1 MDLRPIIA
9 VRRDRG
15 IHSAEDLTQLAVAAA
30 TGSAPDYQL
39 AAWLMAAFLNPLTE
53 RETADLTLAMANSG
67 QRLDLAP
74 LPKPWVDKH
83 STGGVGDKT
92 TLVVLPILA
101 ACGLSMVKMSGRGLG
116 KTGGTID
123 KLHAIPGF
131 RTDLSP
137 TELLSQAQKIGL
149 AIAGQSPD
157 LAPADGTLYALR
169 DVTETTGSLPL
180 IVSSILS
187 KKLAAGA
194 ETVVLDVKWG
204 RGAFMATREDARAL
218 ARSLRDVGQRCGLRV
233 EAILSSMD
241 EPLGAAVGNALEVT
255 EALDVLGGSTDGP
268 RERALALATEVAALA
283 LVASG
288 KFGTEP
294 EARDAVA
301 HAITSGQAHDRAMAW
316 FAAQGA
322 ELPLLLPIAPTRTTL
337 RADQAGWIRD
347 FDAEIVADAL
357 LDLGGGRR
365 TKSDAIDPRVGFVRA
380 VSVGDRVA
388 VGDPL
393 VEIHAATE
401 AQIAPAEASLR
412 RAIKLSPEPVSRPPL
427 WDRSF

>member
-15 IHSAEDLTQLAVAAA
+15 IHSAEDLTQLALAAA
-30 TGSAPDYQL
+30 TGTAPDYQL
-39 AAWLMAAFLNPLTE
+39 AAWLMAAFLNPLSE
-53 RETADLTLAMANSG
+53 SETADLTLAMANSG
-67 QRLDLAP
+67 QRLDLAT

-157 LAPADGTLYALR
+157 LAPADGALYALR
-169 DVTETTGSLPL
+169 DVTETTGSLPR

-187 KKLAAGA
+187 KKLASGA

-204 RGAFMATREDARAL
+204 RGAFMATRDDARAL
-218 ARSLRDVGQRCGLRV
+218 ARSLRDVGQRCRLRV

-268 RERALALATEVAALA
+268 RERTLALATEVATLA

-288 KFGTEP
+288 KYATEP

-301 HAITSGQAHDRAMAW
+301 HAITSGQSHDRAIAW

-322 ELPLLLPIAPTRTTL
+322 ELPIRLPFAPIRTTL
-337 RADQAGWIRD
+337 RADQAGWISD

-365 TKSDAIDPRVGFVRA
+365 TKSDVIDPRVGFVRA

-412 RAIKLSPEPVSRPPL
+412 RAIKLSPEPVSRPTL